1 MLSPIRKVLKKF
13 HPEGIPWP
21 GSALYNAVSE
31 TNIFQRHYEL
41 ISRDI
46 LSYCSGGRVL
56 DVGTGPGWLLKKLY
70 QASPKFQITGLDI
83 SASMVA
89 KARKNI
95 KQAGL
100 SDVIDIQQGKADSMP
115 FADSTFDMVVSTGAI
130 HHWKD
135 PTAGLNQIYRILKHG
150 GYALIYDLVSDTP
163 KSIMKTASQEFGRLK
178 IFLLW
183 LHAFDEPFYS
193 HKKLHLLACPSLF
206 KEGQTQFVGV
216 MCCLILRKQFSNS
229 RNVGSIAS

>member
-1 MLSPIRKVLKKF
+1 VLSPIRKVLKKF

-21 GSALYNAVSE
+21 GTALYNAVSR

-46 LSYCSGGRVL
+46 LTYRSEGRVL
-56 DVGTGPGWLLKKLY
+56 DIGTGPGWLLKKLY
-70 QASPKFQITGLDI
+70 QASPKFQITALDI
-83 SASMVA
+83 SASLVA

-95 KQAGL
+95 EQAGL
-100 SDVIDIQQGKADSMP
+100 SDVIDIQQGQADSMP

-135 PTAGLNQIYRILKHG
+135 PTTGLNEIYRILKHG
-150 GYALIYDLVSDTP
+150 GYALMYDLVSDTP

-193 HKKLHLLACPSLF
+193 HKKLHLLACPSPF

-216 MCCLILRKQFSNS
+216 MCCLILRKTTNEA
-229 RNVGSIAS
+229 V

>member
-1 MLSPIRKVLKKF
+1 MLSTIGKVLKKF

-21 GSALYNAVSE
+21 GTALYNAVSK

-41 ISRDI
+41 ISRD
-46 LSYCSGGRVL
+46 LLTYCSEGRVL
-56 DVGTGPGWLLKKLY
+56 DIGTGPGWLLKKLRE
-70 QASPKFQITGLDI
+70 ASPKFQITGLDI

-100 SDVIDIQQGKADSMP
+100 SDVINIEQGQADSMP
-115 FADSTFDMVVSTGAI
+115 FADCSFDMAVSTGSI

-135 PTAGLNQIYRILKHG
+135 PTSGLNEIYRILKRG
-150 GYALIYDLVSDTP
+150 GHALIYDLVSDTP

-193 HKKLHLLACPSLF
+193 YKKLHLLACPSLF

-216 MCCLILRKQFSNS
+216 MCCLIVRK
-229 RNVGSIAS
+229 